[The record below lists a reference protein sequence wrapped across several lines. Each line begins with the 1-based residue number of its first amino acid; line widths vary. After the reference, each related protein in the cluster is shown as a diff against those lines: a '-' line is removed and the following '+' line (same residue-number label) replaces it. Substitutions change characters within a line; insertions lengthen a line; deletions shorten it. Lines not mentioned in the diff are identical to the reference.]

1 MLLPLPCPRGL
12 CFDASDLVWP
22 KYSYK
27 ICEKKINDWDLLRQP
42 LMVSSCQSSSRLRMT
57 LAPSLRPPKS
67 ISIHAITT
75 LTVYWYWHSSSRISN
90 MVQLNLIS
98 KTPGH
103 HRHHHLR
110 PSHRSLRTNSSSFHL
125 RKIPN
130 LPPILVNC
138 NEITNWCSFGA
149 WIQFSFRIFSKHI
162 QSRFNYQSKWI
173 RFCGHCSHRSIDRPT
188 TRWTWLRFAA
198 ATFPQ

>member
-57 LAPSLRPPKS
+57 LAPSLRPPQKYLNPCN
-67 ISIHAITT
+67 HFN
-75 LTVYWYWHSSSRISN
+75 VYWYWLSSSRISN

-98 KTPGH
+98 KT
-103 HRHHHLR
+103 
-110 PSHRSLRTNSSSFHL
+110 
-125 RKIPN
+125 
-130 LPPILVNC
+130 C